1 MTEVKE
7 LNLTEILTALQDFMT
22 SDGSISNEQ
31 REFYSIFRQHL
42 NEHEVAE
49 RIGIS
54 VKTLQRMR
62 HEMLG
67 IPFKKIGRR
76 VIYSEIE
83 VARYL
88 DSHSVSLNP

>member
-1 MTEVKE
+1 MGKPGGIPGSNSIFGVPMR
-7 LNLTEILTALQDFMT
+7 N
-22 SDGSISNEQ
+22 SISLKTDLPK
-31 REFYSIFRQHL
+31 HL

-62 HEMLG
+62 HEMRG